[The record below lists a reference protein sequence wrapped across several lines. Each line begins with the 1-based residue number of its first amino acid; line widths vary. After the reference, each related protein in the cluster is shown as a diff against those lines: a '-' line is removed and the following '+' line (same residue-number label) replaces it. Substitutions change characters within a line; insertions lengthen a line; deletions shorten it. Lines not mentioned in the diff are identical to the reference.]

1 MPIAQ
6 EREVAR
12 LISTLPWIALA
23 TAGESGTPS
32 ISYVPFAPVG
42 GTFGIVVSRLA
53 AHTANLL
60 ARRPAAI
67 LLVDGDS
74 AKPDVYA
81 RSRLSVDVSVTPN
94 EPGSTAASAIWSA
107 LERRHGETVSTL
119 RSLPDFEAISL
130 EPRSGRLILGFA
142 SAHDITDV
150 AIKALL
156 S

>member
-12 LISTLPWIALA
+12 LISLLPWIALA
-23 TAGESGTPS
+23 TAGESGAPS
-32 ISYVPFAPVG
+32 ISYVPFAPVSG
-42 GTFGIVVSRLA
+42 AFGIVVSRLA

-60 ARRPAAI
+60 ARRRAAV

-74 AKPDVYA
+74 AQPDVYA
-81 RSRLSVDVSVTPN
+81 RTRLSVDVSVTPN
-94 EPGSTAASAIWSA
+94 EPGSTAANDVWSA
-107 LERRHGETVSTL
+107 LERRHGETVGML
-119 RSLPDFEAISL
+119 RLLPDFEAVSL

-150 AIKALL
+150 AIKASLR
-156 S
+156 